1 MLSGFALLLFA
12 VVFSGTALT
21 APQSPPADYVAVYV
35 ADMHCAHCAKK
46 VSSKLYTVKGVIKV
60 RTDLKK
66 HLAVVVPAPG
76 KKLSPRVLWE
86 AIEAVKLK
94 PVKIVTAKQTF
105 TKKPPKQVNRR
116 TSLVPI
122 KEAKR

>member
-1 MLSGFALLLFA
+1 MESRFGMLLGFALLLSA

-21 APQSPPADYVAVYV
+21 APQPRQADYIAVYV

-60 RTDLKK
+60 QTNLNK
-66 HLAVVVPAPG
+66 HLAMVVPAPG

-105 TKKPPKQVNRR
+105 TKKPPKQIR
-116 TSLVPI
+116 
-122 KEAKR
+122 

>member
-1 MLSGFALLLFA
+1 MISRSGMLLGFALLLSA
-12 VVFSGTALT
+12 IVFSGTALT
-21 APQSPPADYVAVYV
+21 APKSRQTDYVAVYV
-35 ADMHCAHCAKK
+35 ADMQCANCAKK

-60 RTDLKK
+60 QTNFKK
-66 HLAVVVPAPG
+66 NLALVFPATG

-105 TKKPPKQVNRR
+105 TKKPPKQVR
-116 TSLVPI
+116 
-122 KEAKR
+122 

>member
-1 MLSGFALLLFA
+1 MTSRTVMLFGFALCLSA
-12 VVFSGTALT
+12 VVFNGTALT
-21 APQSPPADYVAVYV
+21 APQSRQADYVAIYV

-60 RTDLKK
+60 QTNLKK
-66 HLAVVVPAPG
+66 HLAIVVPAPG

-94 PVKIVTAKQTF
+94 PVKIVTAKQKF
-105 TKKPPKQVNRR
+105 TKKPPKQLR
-116 TSLVPI
+116 
-122 KEAKR
+122 